1 LFFWRTIGRFFAERP
16 VFIGCVGPIE
26 SPNEKTVKD
35 YLNVYELC
43 VQYWAWDRPFAE
55 DDVNRDGLKF

>member
-1 LFFWRTIGRFFAERP
+1 LVDFFAERP